1 MRNYSK
7 MVKTG
12 NIERHCNSFLCAV
25 VILCFLST
33 KKYKCGK
40 KSVVKIKKSHKPQS
54 QSDND
59 LACGF
64 LITLIY
70 KLVLP
75 PASTSPAS
83 AGNTLCFPV
92 QTNHKTLSTI
102 GSP

>member
-70 KLVLP
+70 KLAQPPQVLHLP
-75 PASTSPAS
+75 EILFVFLFKP
-83 AGNTLCFPV
+83 
-92 QTNHKTLSTI
+92 TI
-102 GSP
+102 KL

>member
-40 KSVVKIKKSHKPQS
+40 
-54 QSDND
+54 N
-59 LACGF
+59 
-64 LITLIY
+64 
-70 KLVLP
+70 
-75 PASTSPAS
+75 
-83 AGNTLCFPV
+83 
-92 QTNHKTLSTI
+92 
-102 GSP
+102 